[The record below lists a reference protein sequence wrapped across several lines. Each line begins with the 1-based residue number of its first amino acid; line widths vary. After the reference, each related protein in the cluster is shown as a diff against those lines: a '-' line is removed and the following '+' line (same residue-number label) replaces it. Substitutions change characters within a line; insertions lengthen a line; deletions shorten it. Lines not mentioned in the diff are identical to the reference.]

1 MDEFVTCVR
10 CGMTF
15 EVNRKRKKL
24 RMFCESCRVTKATT
38 IQNGDSKCLPW
49 HGGFGYDML
58 TPIDE
63 DGEPVLPGTRI
74 CGNIDCVQPLHVK
87 GQKW

>member
-1 MDEFVTCVR
+1 VDEFVTCVR

-15 EVNRKRKKL
+15 EINRKRKKL
-24 RMFCESCRVTKATT
+24 RMLCESCRVTKATT

-49 HGGFGYDML
+49 HGGFDLDMI
-58 TPIDE
+58 TPINE
-63 DGEPVLPGTRI
+63 DGEPVLPGMRV
-74 CGNIDCVQPLHVK
+74 CGNKDCVQPAHVK

>member
-1 MDEFVTCVR
+1 
-10 CGMTF
+10 MTF

-38 IQNGDSKCLPW
+38 IQNGNLRCLPW
-49 HGGFGYDML
+49 HGSFDYDMI
-58 TPIDE
+58 TPIDD
-63 DGEPVLPGTRI
+63 DGQPVLPGLRV